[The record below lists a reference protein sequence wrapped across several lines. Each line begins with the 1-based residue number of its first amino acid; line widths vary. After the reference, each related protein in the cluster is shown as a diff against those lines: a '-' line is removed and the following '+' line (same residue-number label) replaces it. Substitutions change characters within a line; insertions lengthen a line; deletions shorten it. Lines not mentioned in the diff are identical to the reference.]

1 MHSSA
6 RTTVVRGSAMSRPN
20 GTGFV
25 AAMTALYRAGEQD
38 DLCAPFLASF
48 PVDSVAISTL
58 GDPLGSE
65 TVGASDDSAAR
76 WDEIQLDL
84 GEGPCWEAA
93 DRGAPVLVPDLQDAE
108 TVRWPLA
115 LHALRST
122 QLGAVFAFPMHVGPI
137 RVGAVDLYGRASVS
151 LRPSVVED
159 AVIMTGLVAR
169 HVLHRALVRTER
181 AEEGT
186 WDTGSSSG
194 RFSRREVHQASGMI
208 AAQTGAGAADSLLL
222 LRAFAHTAGRSV
234 LELAADVVAGR
245 VDFTD
250 HGEPE

>member
-1 MHSSA
+1 MFSSGPP
-6 RTTVVRGSAMSRPN
+6 RVDRGSAMNQSN
-20 GTGFV
+20 GAGFV
-25 AAMTALYRAGEQD
+25 AAMTALYRAGEQA

-65 TVGASDDSAAR
+65 TVGASDDFAAR

-93 DRGAPVLVPDLQDAE
+93 DRRAPVLVPDLQEAE

-115 LHALRST
+115 LHALRAT
-122 QLGAVFAFPMHVGPI
+122 ELGAVFAFPMHVGPI
-137 RVGAVDLYGRASVS
+137 SVGAVDLYGRASMA
-151 LRPSVVED
+151 LRPAVVED

-186 WDTGSSSG
+186 WDTGSSPG